1 MLLKEGN
8 FRLFLPYIIACI
20 ILVIIFFSYK
30 PKSKLELPHIKTI
43 NINMQNMKIEHRGGL
58 YYYYYLPNP
67 FVCEKKG
74 KELITQERN
83 IVSPRHTL
91 SLIIIG
97 REKKCIIDGKTM
109 RIGEKKDEL
118 KVLKIERNSVI
129 VLENGKKKRLNIK

>member
-1 MLLKEGN
+1 
-8 FRLFLPYIIACI
+8 
-20 ILVIIFFSYK
+20 
-30 PKSKLELPHIKTI
+30 
-43 NINMQNMKIEHRGGL
+43 MQNMKIEHRGGL